1 MSGPKIVL
9 AGGSSAPA
17 SHGIGSIYGN
27 KFVSNLGSGG
37 NILTVSKNLHGAV
50 QVWTKVGNG
59 R

>member
-1 MSGPKIVL
+1 LLMSGPKIVL

-17 SHGIGSIYGN
+17 SHGIGSIYGK

-37 NILTVSKNLHGAV
+37 KHPDGLQEPARRGSGVDE
-50 QVWTKVGNG
+50 G